1 MITIIYTLEDSGRI
15 SEVSQ
20 YSLPPKAALIAYI
33 EQSKGNYH
41 TWDYPAD
48 LDGIYHRFDRYY
60 FRDEKKQNDIWRYPK
75 ANLCS
80 SKISN

>member
-33 EQSKGNYH
+33 EQSKGNYC
-41 TWDYPAD
+41 TWDYPSD

-60 FRDEKKQNDIWRYPK
+60 FRDEKSKMIFGAIPK
-75 ANLCS
+75 RTCARL
-80 SKISN
+80 K